1 MTVADE
7 PADLAPRPER
17 PRRLLGPAFWALI
30 AFGLVCIALGALI
43 GVYGARLFPASHP
56 AVPAAAP
63 ATAAPS
69 RPATPVEAPVAA
81 PPISSPPSG
90 AVAELGKRL
99 DKVETDHRST
109 VQAAAAAIAVSA
121 AAEAAETSR
130 PFVRELDAVARL
142 MPDSPDFA
150 ALRELAVSGAPTR
163 TGLIAAF
170 PAAADR
176 AAAAARAPAN
186 GQGALARLTHAL
198 AALVV
203 VRRIDRVAGQG
214 PDAVLARAER
224 RVDEGDLAGAVKEL
238 DALPPAART
247 ALADWR
253 TGAERRVA
261 IEGRISAIRGVA
273 LRGLVQA
280 TKEPAG

>member
-7 PADLAPRPER
+7 PAELAPRPER

-30 AFGLVCIALGALI
+30 AFGLVCIVLGAVI
-43 GVYGARLFPASHP
+43 GVYGARLFPA
-56 AVPAAAP
+56 A
-63 ATAAPS
+63 
-69 RPATPVEAPVAA
+69 RPAAPVAA
-81 PPISSPPSG
+81 PAAAPTVPPPAAPPTAILPAPPPPTG

-142 MPDSPDFA
+142 MPDSPDFM

-186 GQGALARLTHAL
+186 GEGVLARLTHAL

-203 VRRIDRVAGQG
+203 MRRIDQVAGQG

-224 RVDEGDLAGAVKEL
+224 RADEGDLAGALKEL
-238 DALPPAART
+238 DALPPAGRT

-253 TGAERRVA
+253 SGAERRVA
-261 IEGRISAIRGVA
+261 IERRISAIRGVA

-280 TKEPAG
+280 TRSEPVG